1 MILDSSAIVA
11 ILLEEQE
18 IGSLLTKMNRAS
30 YLAVSGPILVES
42 ALVLTGRLKTDA
54 TDVLSEFLQEF
65 EVSLVPF
72 GDAQWREAASAFKRF
87 GKGRHPAGLNL
98 GDCIAYATAKIAGL
112 PLLFIGNDF
121 PKTDL
126 DLA

>member
-30 YLAVSGPILVES
+30 YRAVSGPILVES
-42 ALVLTGRLKTDA
+42 ALVLTGRLKGDA
-54 TDVLSEFLQEF
+54 TAVLSEFLQEF

-72 GDAQWREAASAFKRF
+72 GDAQWREAANAFKLF

-98 GDCIAYATAKIAGL
+98 GDCMAYATAKIAGL